1 MEQAIL
7 EAAEIKFGQVIES
20 QASFLL
26 IKRSEND
33 YMTIKS
39 GLVDGQAQFHSGNYN
54 MSLIEGAL
62 DLRDRATS
70 TKTYSHTAYVV
81 KLPTEHFTEM
91 DIKLVEDEQFSI
103 EALASQ
109 FSGATI
115 QTLKSFQEE
124 FNEATND
131 DAEKD
136 YYIAFTNLIN
146 TGNEPV

>member
-81 KLPTEHFTEM
+81 KLPTEHFTE
-91 DIKLVEDEQFSI
+91 ISI

>member
-33 YMTIKS
+33 YMTIKA
-39 GLVDGQAQFHSGNYN
+39 GLVDGDAQFHSGNYN

-81 KLPTEHFTEM
+81 KLPVEHYTAIDAERIENEQYFM
-91 DIKLVEDEQFSI
+91 D
-103 EALASQ
+103 ALASQ
-109 FSGATI
+109 YSEASI
-115 QTLKSFQEE
+115 QTLESFQKA
-124 FNEATND
+124 FNEETD
-131 DAEKD
+131 DEDAKD
-136 YYIAFTNLIN
+136 YYIAFTHLIN
-146 TGNEPV
+146 TGDEPV